1 MHIGIDKKKFKKK
14 KKKKALFFSYYLI
27 LFKGDK
33 KIRTNK
39 RVIFIKEVLKET
51 P

>member
-1 MHIGIDKKKFKKK
+1 MHIGIDKKEKKK
-14 KKKKALFFSYYLI
+14 LFFSYYLI
-27 LFKGDK
+27 LFMGDK